1 LTNVGRINLFAATS
15 EFCALILWARIR
27 ALAQQVLKQLETD
40 VKVGIDTDEDK
51 PKFLLFT
58 AEL

>member
-1 LTNVGRINLFAATS
+1 M
-15 EFCALILWARIR
+15 LWARIR
-27 ALAQQVLKQLETD
+27 ALAQQVLKQSETD
-40 VKVGIDTDEDK
+40 VKVSTDTNENK